1 MLETVN
7 FTTYCLNT
15 DMLLRKKKK
24 KKKTSATLVTVSV
37 DCLSYLSLVN
47 F

>member
-7 FTTYCLNT
+7 FTSYCLNT
-15 DMLLRKKKK
+15 DMLLRKKK

-37 DCLSYLSLVN
+37 DCLSY
-47 F
+47 